1 MFQIF
6 FYSHTLDQADRP
18 SLAESLIINCT
29 FCFRAFCFFAAAWLL
44 CRLVCGKGTHA
55 TLAGGTRTYAAIGIP
70 FPRRGLP
77 DLTGFLVLLLV
88 GYGLFRWLYFKPF
101 EIDDRPRA
109 GLRLRAVDFL

>member
-6 FYSHTLDQADRP
+6 FYSHTLDQADRL

-70 FPRRGLP
+70 FPRRIARFNGVSGAALGRVWFVS
-77 DLTGFLVLLLV
+77 LALLQ
-88 GYGLFRWLYFKPF
+88 
-101 EIDDRPRA
+101 
-109 GLRLRAVDFL
+109 AV